1 MAVVNTNIS
10 ASLSQAAL
18 AKNDRALSKAME
30 QLSTGKKI
38 NSAADDAAGLAIST
52 RMTSQ
57 IIGLEQSIQNAN
69 DAISMVNTA
78 EGALDEVTNLL
89 QRMREL
95 ALQAANGTT
104 DTADRSYL
112 NKEYQNLYT
121 EIDRIADNTEW
132 NGRNILNN
140 QANGNGSSLVEFQVG
155 MNAGQ
160 TISVDFGNFTNV
172 SGSGTFADFV
182 SAGATAGTISANSTT
197 VAQTN
202 ASNALSSIDTALTAI
217 SNQRATFGAVS
228 NQLIHAVDNLTNV
241 VTNSEASR
249 SRMMD
254 TDYAASTSEL
264 ARTQIIQQ
272 ASTAMLAQAN
282 QLPQSVLQL
291 LQN

>member
-112 NKEYQNLYT
+112 NKEYQNLYA

-140 QANGNGSSLVEFQVG
+140 QANGSGSSLVEFQVG

-202 ASNALSSIDTALTAI
+202 ATAALSSIDTAITAI
-217 SNQRATFGAVS
+217 SNQRASFGAVS